1 MVTSDIAGNKENRII
16 MMSGR
21 CDYNS
26 KRFYATIMLHD
37 KAVAHTFS
45 SYSLSIADE
54 TIS

>member
-37 KAVAHTFS
+37 KGWLIPFRRTHYRS
-45 SYSLSIADE
+45 QMKL
-54 TIS
+54 